1 MALHYAGIE
10 VDIREVSLKAK
21 PAHMLQVSP
30 KGTVP
35 VLILEQG
42 HVIEQSLDIMQWALS
57 RHDPDHWLGDVAV
70 QAEIAML
77 IVMNDGDFKR
87 ALDQYKYA
95 IRFPDHP
102 PTVYREQ
109 AEVFLQQLE
118 LRLQQ
123 HQYLLAQGLSM
134 ADITIFPFVRQFAM
148 VDEPWFA
155 SAAYPK
161 VRTWLESLI
170 ALPLFDAIMQKYP
183 TWVD

>member
-1 MALHYAGIE
+1 MALHYAGIK

-35 VLILEQG
+35 VLIFEQG
-42 HVIEQSLDIMQWALS
+42 CVIEQSLDIMRWALS
-57 RHDPDHWLGDVAV
+57 RHDPDNWLGDVAAE
-70 QAEIAML
+70 AEIAML

-102 PTVYREQ
+102 PTVYREH
-109 AEVFLQQLE
+109 AEVFLRQLE
-118 LRLQQ
+118 MRLQQ

-134 ADITIFPFVRQFAM
+134 ADIAIFPFVRQFAM

-161 VRTWLESLI
+161 VRAWLESLI